1 MYIRDPIHT
10 SIDFDEFQERVLN
23 TKEMQRLRQIKQ
35 MGFCNLVYPGANNTR
50 FEHCVGVMHVA
61 RELEARVYD
70 EPRPEVAYIG
80 LLHDI
85 GHGPFSH
92 QSEPVI
98 KKYLH
103 KSHEQMGEDMVRN
116 SEIKDI
122 LNEAG
127 LDLDFIL
134 GYFKDE
140 MHCEIVGGALGA
152 DRVDYLMRD
161 SLYTGVAYGI
171 IDYTRIKSKMASYNG
186 RPAIY
191 EQGVSGAESLLIARY
206 FMIKNV
212 YMHHVELI
220 AEGMFQNALIEA
232 IDGGKLD
239 PLQVH
244 GLTDSA
250 LLENLKGLE
259 GANGS
264 VHRILGRRLFKR
276 ASYELVGPELKREE
290 VVSALEG
297 LGLGTNDY
305 VVYLGELRGSMSDIA
320 VVEKNGELVG
330 NLSEISPLI
339 KTLNNTLA
347 SERRLL
353 VACDEKNREKVSAA
367 MDRLVKPAV

>member
-10 SIDFDEFQERVLN
+10 NIDFNEFQERIIN
-23 TKEMQRLRQIKQ
+23 TKEMQRLRYIKQ

-50 FEHCVGVMHVA
+50 FEHCIGVMHVA
-61 RELEARVYD
+61 GDLEKKVYD
-70 EPRPEVAYIG
+70 TPRPEVAYVG

-92 QSEPVI
+92 QSEPII

-103 KSHEQMGEDMVRN
+103 KSHEQMGAEIVRN

-127 LDLDFIL
+127 LDLDFIFN
-134 GYFKDE
+134 YFEDE
-140 MHCEIVGGALGA
+140 MNCEVVGGALGA

-171 IDYTRIKSKMASYNG
+171 IDYTRIRSKMTSHKG

-191 EQGVSGAESLLIARY
+191 EQGISGAESLLIARY

-220 AEGMFQNALIEA
+220 AEGMFQNSLYEA
-232 IDGGKLD
+232 IESGKMEATEL
-239 PLQVH
+239 H
-244 GLTDSA
+244 ELTDA
-250 LLENLKGLE
+250 GLFGRLMDIE
-259 GANGS
+259 GPGGAMQ
-264 VHRILGRRLFKR
+264 RIKERRLFKR
-276 ASYELVGPELKREE
+276 ACYKDVNHELKIGE
-290 VVSALEG
+290 VTDCLDKIGLEKK
-297 LGLGTNDY
+297 DY
-305 VVYLGELRGSMSDIA
+305 VVYLGELRGSMSDVP
-320 VVEKNGELVG
+320 VVDKDGGLVG

-339 KTLNNTLA
+339 KTLNATLG
-347 SERRLL
+347 SERKLL
-353 VACDEKNREKVSAA
+353 VACDASRAEKVGAA
-367 MDRLVKPAV
+367 IEKLV